1 MPRRPRGHTDC
12 RLHHITVRGNNR
24 RSMFEDTDD
33 RECYYDLLGQG
44 IAGEP
49 VKCHQDVQMGNH
61 VHLLLDGKMADISKL
76 MWFVS
81 HRYALAYNRRHGR
94 VNHLVGRRFHAA
106 EIPDW
111 HAARAVSVYI
121 AMNPVRAGLCR
132 SPVDWRYGSYRSH
145 AVGEAARPHLT
156 TDFTCELFAMRGTSF
171 EAAVDAA
178 IARQQG
184 GRPPLGAILPSPEQL
199 TREHVVSARHIF
211 GFTAPEIA
219 AHYGRSTKTVTRW
232 LADR

>member
-81 HRYALAYNRRHGR
+81 HRYALGYNRRHGR

-111 HAARAVSVYI
+111 HAARAVSRLHRDESRPRR
-121 AMNPVRAGLCR
+121 PVSLPGGLAVRLLPQPRGRRAR
-132 SPVDWRYGSYRSH
+132 RVRTSRRISR
-145 AVGEAARPHLT
+145 AR
-156 TDFTCELFAMRGTSF
+156 LFAMRGTSF

-199 TREHVVSARHIF
+199 TREHVRVRSPASSASRRRKSPRI
-211 GFTAPEIA
+211 TAGA
-219 AHYGRSTKTVTRW
+219 RR
-232 LADR
+232 R